1 VLITNF
7 FLFLTRVAIPEQLV
21 PQIFYPAKLNLE
33 KFKKKRILIM
43 HASIRDLAGR
53 DLGNPHGKNSYL
65 LLALVRPVRT
75 SQL

>member
-1 VLITNF
+1 
-7 FLFLTRVAIPEQLV
+7 
-21 PQIFYPAKLNLE
+21 
-33 KFKKKRILIM
+33 M